1 MNGWG
6 QEVEGFFYFT
16 ILLRASSV
24 CCFSK
29 RLHPAI
35 QEKIM
40 WKMKTIFHII
50 TFYWTKI
57 QWALHIL
64 GSASADST
72 DLGSK
77 IFEKKS
83 RKFPKANLQFAACS
97 QPFTEHLHCI
107 YSYRQTSF
115 YCTFQISHVLL
126 IEGLWQP
133 CTKQAPI
140 GAIFPKAFSHF
151 VFLCH
156 ISVILSTAQAF
167 SLLLGLAGAE
177 DAGDMGSFLGSGRSP
192 GEGNGNPLQ
201 CFCLENPTDRGA
213 WRTVVHGVTKSEVTE
228 HTHYYYNFCG
238 DLCSVILGITLRIWW
253 RLRWW

>member
-16 ILLRASSV
+16 ILLRANSV

-29 RLHPAI
+29 RLRPAI

-64 GSASADST
+64 GSADST

-77 IFEKKS
+77 IFEKKC

-97 QPFTEHLHCI
+97 QLFTEHLHCI

-115 YCTFQISHVLL
+115 YCTFQISHVLQ

-156 ISVILSTAQAF
+156 ISVIFSIAQAF
-167 SLLLGLAGAE
+167 SLLLGFAGAE
-177 DAGDMGSFLGSGRSP
+177 DAGDMGFIPWVGKIPWRRKWQPTPVFLP
-192 GEGNGNPLQ
+192 GESHGQRSLADYSPWGHK
-201 CFCLENPTDRGA
+201 EWSD
-213 WRTVVHGVTKSEVTE
+213 WVRT
-228 HTHYYYNFCG
+228 
-238 DLCSVILGITLRIWW
+238 LLL
-253 RLRWW
+253 